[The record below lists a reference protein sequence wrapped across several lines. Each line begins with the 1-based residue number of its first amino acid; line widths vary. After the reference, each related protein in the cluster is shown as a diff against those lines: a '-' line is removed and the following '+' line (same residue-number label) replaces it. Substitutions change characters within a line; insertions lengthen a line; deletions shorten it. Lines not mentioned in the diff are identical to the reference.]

1 MLQLFK
7 DALYLAKK
15 RNYKINVFEFMP
27 QSHQITRREVK
38 SIDSEIIE
46 TENNGFDRGDR
57 EIRDWQI
64 IRNRGLEVGR
74 KSNKRYRDSAQKR
87 GTGKM

>member
-1 MLQLFK
+1 MNQTNMIQLFK

-15 RNYKINVFEFMP
+15 HNYKINVFEFTP
-27 QSHQITRREVK
+27 QTRQIIRREVK
-38 SIDSEIIE
+38 SIDSETIE

-64 IRNRGLEVGR
+64 IRYGNSVD
-74 KSNKRYRDSAQKR
+74 KR
-87 GTGKM
+87 TIGKM

>member
-1 MLQLFK
+1 MSKERRTLDELNMLQLFK

-15 RNYKINVFEFMP
+15 HNYRINVFEFLP
-27 QSHQITRREVK
+27 QSHQITRREIK

-64 IRNRGLEVGR
+64 IRNWNQRKVGCR
-74 KSNKRYRDSAQKR
+74 
-87 GTGKM
+87 